1 MTKKYV
7 QRDLNK
13 ESLFPAA
20 FGHLMGYDAGY
31 YSYM

>member
-1 MTKKYV
+1 MTKKYAL
-7 QRDLNK
+7 RDSNK
-13 ESLFPAA
+13 DSLFPAS